1 MELNQK
7 RVKPMRKIAILTGT
21 RAEYGL
27 LRWIIQAV
35 ENDPDLMLQLV
46 VTGTHLSP
54 EYGYTVKEIERNGIQ
69 IAEKIDMLLSSDS
82 TQGTAKSM
90 GVLIISLAQAFER
103 LKPDLLVILGDR
115 FEVLAAAST
124 AVAMNIPI
132 AHLCGGESTEGAI
145 DEQIRHAI
153 TKMAHLHFAQT
164 EYYKQRIIKMGEEEW
179 RVFNTGVLAYET
191 IKRLDLLR
199 RDELEIELGIKLV
212 DKLFVVTFHPVTLER
227 DSLEEQIDNLL
238 LALSEFKNTIIFTY
252 PNSDSGGRLI
262 ASKINEF
269 ISHRSNAYVFYSLGQ
284 KKYLSLL
291 KHADAMI
298 GNSSSGILEAPFL
311 NLPVVN
317 IGNRQKGR
325 LRSKN
330 IIDVTYDREAV
341 RIGIAEALSENFT
354 ASLQGS
360 PVLFGDGQCSYHI
373 IQAIKK
379 SLDKE
384 NIMVKMLSLGE

>member
-7 RVKPMRKIAILTGT
+7 RVKPMKKITILTGT

-27 LRWIIQAV
+27 LRWIIQGV
-35 ENDPDLMLQLV
+35 ENDPELTLQLV

-164 EYYKQRIIKMGEEEW
+164 EYYKQRIIKMGEE
-179 RVFNTGVLAYET
+179 
-191 IKRLDLLR
+191 
-199 RDELEIELGIKLV
+199 
-212 DKLFVVTFHPVTLER
+212 
-227 DSLEEQIDNLL
+227 
-238 LALSEFKNTIIFTY
+238 
-252 PNSDSGGRLI
+252 
-262 ASKINEF
+262 
-269 ISHRSNAYVFYSLGQ
+269 
-284 KKYLSLL
+284 
-291 KHADAMI
+291 
-298 GNSSSGILEAPFL
+298 
-311 NLPVVN
+311 
-317 IGNRQKGR
+317 
-325 LRSKN
+325 
-330 IIDVTYDREAV
+330 
-341 RIGIAEALSENFT
+341 
-354 ASLQGS
+354 
-360 PVLFGDGQCSYHI
+360 
-373 IQAIKK
+373 
-379 SLDKE
+379 
-384 NIMVKMLSLGE
+384 